1 MANIIS
7 KIMDQLYKDKSV
19 HGVNC
24 LLKKSNDSY
33 MSCIK
38 INAIIIFCQKHGL
51 KNCEDE
57 VLKMFYEIAQSGI
70 LSIFK

>member
-38 INAIIIFCQKHGL
+38 KNAILIFCKKHS
-51 KNCEDE
+51 KSYEDE
-57 VLKMFYEIAQSGI
+57 VLKTFNETAQSGNM
-70 LSIFK
+70 SIFK